1 MKQYILQIDIN
12 LFTNYIFIGTA
23 LNFYILLIQSE
34 LLCVVLPVSIILS
47 NITQSILVEKRTT
60 ICYHFEIGLLIH
72 LLELFQN

>member
-47 NITQSILVEKRTT
+47 NITQSILVEKN
-60 ICYHFEIGLLIH
+60 YYMLSF
-72 LLELFQN
+72 